1 MALRSIHFAIAAL
14 LLVPVFLPA
23 GTALTASAAFAEEAP
38 AAEPQAGDST
48 PLSKLGRKDIRNRIK
63 ALREQIKKGDLT
75 KPERRELRT
84 KIKAYR
90 QELKSRKQG
99 GMGEE
104 ASPAHKGKGRTPGN
118 KAAPEPPSAEKGT
131 PTKPEPPSA
140 EKGTPTKPEP
150 PSAEKG
156 TPTKTEGQEQA
167 PAPEEAKTPQTD
179 SGGEPTAKVSE
190 TDCTS
195 RWNEANSNG
204 DDVLTEDE
212 AKPFVEALK
221 PDGPMANGGDTGSGP
236 TISKPEF
243 MKACTNGAFKD
254 MSH

>member
-140 EKGTPTKPEP
+140 EKGTPTK
-150 PSAEKG
+150 
-156 TPTKTEGQEQA
+156 TEGQEQA
-167 PAPEEAKTPQTD
+167 PAPEEAKKPQTD

-190 TDCTS
+190 ADCDS
-195 RWNEANSNG
+195 RWNEANTNG

-221 PDGPMANGGDTGSGP
+221 PDGSMANGGDTGSGP

-243 MKACTNGAFKD
+243 MKACTNGTFKD

>member
-1 MALRSIHFAIAAL
+1 MALRSIQFAIAAL

-84 KIKAYR
+84 RIKAYR

-104 ASPAHKGKGRTPGN
+104 ASPAHKGKGRTPGK
-118 KAAPEPPSAEKGT
+118 KAA
-131 PTKPEPPSA
+131 PEPPSA

-212 AKPFVEALK
+212 AKPFAEALK

>member
-104 ASPAHKGKGRTPGN
+104 ASPAHKGKGRTPGK
-118 KAAPEPPSAEKGT
+118 KAA
-131 PTKPEPPSA
+131 PEPPSA

-212 AKPFVEALK
+212 AKPFAEALK

>member
-1 MALRSIHFAIAAL
+1 M
-14 LLVPVFLPA
+14 
-23 GTALTASAAFAEEAP
+23 GEEAP
-38 AAEPQAGDST
+38 AA
-48 PLSKLGRKDIRNRIK
+48 
-63 ALREQIKKGDLT
+63 
-75 KPERRELRT
+75 
-84 KIKAYR
+84 
-90 QELKSRKQG
+90 
-99 GMGEE
+99 
-104 ASPAHKGKGRTPGN
+104 HKGRAPGN
-118 KAAPEPPSAEKGT
+118 KAAPEPPSGEKGP
-131 PTKPEPPSA
+131 PTKTEGQEQAPENKA
-140 EKGTPTKPEP
+140 APEP

-167 PAPEEAKTPQTD
+167 PAPEEAKKPQTD

-212 AKPFVEALK
+212 AKPFAEALK

>member
-1 MALRSIHFAIAAL
+1 MALRSIYFAIAAL

-75 KPERRELRT
+75 KAERRELRT

-104 ASPAHKGKGRTPGN
+104 APPAHKGRTPGN

-131 PTKPEPPSA
+131 L
-140 EKGTPTKPEP
+140 TKPEP

-167 PAPEEAKTPQTD
+167 PAPEEAKTPKTD

-190 TDCTS
+190 ADCDS
-195 RWNEANSNG
+195 RWNEANTNG

-221 PDGPMANGGDTGSGP
+221 PDGSMANGGDTGSGP

>member
-104 ASPAHKGKGRTPGN
+104 APPAHKGKGRTPGN
-118 KAAPEPPSAEKGT
+118 KAA
-131 PTKPEPPSA
+131 
-140 EKGTPTKPEP
+140 PEP